1 MGAKSRHDPKAW
13 PLRGSHRFAAA
24 PLPHERRSLRPKA
37 LAELAAVGWR
47 LDEYAKGKWETGDP
61 RHPTVT
67 LLPLFNGTSPPIKQY
82 PTPCLTA
89 PGQFLKTQQRRAFA
103 GRSQIPSKIL

>member
-1 MGAKSRHDPKAW
+1 MRNRATIQKRG

-47 LDEYAKGKWETGDP
+47 LDEYAKGKGETGDP

-67 LLPLFNGTSPPIKQY
+67 PLP
-82 PTPCLTA
+82 PCLTA
-89 PGQFLKTQQRRAFA
+89 PHAR
-103 GRSQIPSKIL
+103 